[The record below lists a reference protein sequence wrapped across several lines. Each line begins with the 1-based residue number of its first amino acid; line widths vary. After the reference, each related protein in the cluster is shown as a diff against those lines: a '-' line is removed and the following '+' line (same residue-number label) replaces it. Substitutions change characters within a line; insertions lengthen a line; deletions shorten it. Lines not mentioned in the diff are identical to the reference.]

1 MRRWQG
7 MLSPVGSGRCG
18 RIHENVVLLK
28 FLDIALHLVQLLF
41 EVLLAVLF
49 AERVQ
54 FAVVRLSLVLKVKRL
69 PFSLQGRD
77 QLLTL
82 FLWHEHLLLVTFVLL
97 FNLHLAN
104 QVVLVLDF
112 VLDFGQVPW
121 GLAVSLLLEHVLLL
135 AGREFWCCQ
144 DVLNSVGHDEVLVR
158 HKSVN
163 WLLVALRDGLLLK
176 FWASLILRHLCFLDE
191 DWVSS
196 SLLLEHGGVGLEG
209 SLRGTESSTSCNLTV
224 STAF

>member
-1 MRRWQG
+1 VRRWQG

-18 RIHENVVLLK
+18 RVHENVVLLK

-54 FAVVRLSLVLKVKRL
+54 FAVVRLSLVLKVERL

-77 QLLTL
+77 QLLAL

-97 FNLHLAN
+97 LNLHLAN

-121 GLAVSLLLEHVLLL
+121 GLAVGVLLEHVLLL

-144 DVLNSVGHDEVLVR
+144 DVLHSVSHDEVLV
-158 HKSVN
+158 
-163 WLLVALRDGLLLK
+163 
-176 FWASLILRHLCFLDE
+176 
-191 DWVSS
+191 
-196 SLLLEHGGVGLEG
+196 
-209 SLRGTESSTSCNLTV
+209 
-224 STAF
+224 